1 MSAFKIILLFIFLNS
16 FCFSQTKTCEKIYDT
31 PDTLAQYK
39 AGRKE
44 DAAAGF
50 EPAQVIASK
59 MIVLLETMEAKM
71 RTGA

>member
-1 MSAFKIILLFIFLNS
+1 MRGGGLYAHLSEARMLDQYHIALHHEANRLM
-16 FCFSQTKTCEKIYDT
+16 DV
-31 PDTLAQYK
+31 YK